1 MLQSTLLLYK
11 NAYSGLSNSVWW
23 LSLVVLVN
31 RIGTMVVLFLT
42 VYLTDIGY
50 STVQAGYVMGA
61 FGLGSVLGGYL
72 GGRLTDKFGFFY
84 VQVYSLMINGIL
96 LIVLGY
102 MNSLLNI
109 VICIFL
115 LSSLGEAFRPAN
127 STAIASYS
135 TGANL
140 TRSYSLNRLAM
151 NIGFAFGPALGGIF
165 SEISYKLMFWADGIT
180 CIMASFLLYF
190 LFRSENRKKMQKAV
204 VVPHI
209 KVSSAW
215 KDRIFLAG
223 MFCLF
228 LVGLCFFQMFNII
241 PVYFKQVLLFSNSTT
256 GILMALN
263 GLLIAVFEMI
273 LVYKLERK
281 RNPVF
286 YMMAGAFLIGL
297 AFLSLN
303 IAPVFIIALGLIII
317 VTLGE
322 MLLFPFINNF
332 WVNRSNEYNRG
343 QYAGVYTMSFSM
355 AIVLAPILS
364 AYVAQYGGFSMLW
377 VLNFIVCCMAVF
389 GYYLLRKKMNNER
402 I

>member
-1 MLQSTLLLYK
+1 
-11 NAYSGLSNSVWW
+11 
-23 LSLVVLVN
+23 
-31 RIGTMVVLFLT
+31 
-42 VYLTDIGY
+42 
-50 STVQAGYVMGA
+50 
-61 FGLGSVLGGYL
+61 
-72 GGRLTDKFGFFY
+72 
-84 VQVYSLMINGIL
+84 
-96 LIVLGY
+96 
-102 MNSLLNI
+102 
-109 VICIFL
+109 
-115 LSSLGEAFRPAN
+115 
-127 STAIASYS
+127 
-135 TGANL
+135 
-140 TRSYSLNRLAM
+140 M
-151 NIGFAFGPALGGIF
+151 NIGFALGPALGGIF